1 MAKGP
6 SIEATVSVVDKATA
20 TLQRMAGDIDKLARK
35 YERLGGGSHLGSM
48 APHFEAATKATNT
61 WGRSL
66 NATLAT
72 IKNLAGLAAG
82 LAAVKL
88 PHIAADAVRH
98 YLPLDKELS
107 TMRAV
112 GGFDQA
118 SMALMVRQQRDL
130 ARIYGQSP
138 EQVAHGQQEL
148 VKRHFD
154 AATTQAFI

>member
-1 MAKGP
+1 MSKGP
-6 SIEATVSVVDKATA
+6 SIIAEVSVVDKMTA
-20 TLQRMAGDIDKLARK
+20 TLQRMSGDLDKLVKK
-35 YERLGGGSHLGSM
+35 YDRISGGHLTGGGM
-48 APHFEAATKATNT
+48 AAHFDAATKATNT

-72 IKNLAGLAAG
+72 MKNLAGLAAG

-112 GGFDQA
+112 GEAAAGYLLA
-118 SMALMVRQQRDL
+118 QR
-130 ARIYGQSP
+130 P
-138 EQVAHGQQEL
+138 
-148 VKRHFD
+148 
-154 AATTQAFI
+154 